1 MIIIMKPTAT
11 QADVQTICDWIT
23 SLRYQPRVTTGA
35 DQTVIAC
42 IGNEINP
49 QTVAQLEAIPFRKSF
64 T

>member
-23 SLRYQPRVTTGA
+23 SLRYQPRVTTS
-35 DQTVIAC
+35 TRR
-42 IGNEINP
+42 P
-49 QTVAQLEAIPFRKSF
+49 SSSWKRSPPSRKSS